1 MYLQRNLEQT
11 ESTFLSYCL
20 SDEKVALTGKIKMAS
35 GTDVSSFLSLP
46 ISPLRHPWDTDTH
59 LEGIVNG
66 IDTVPGWIRNELC
79 CCDVNTKWP
88 EPSCIYLDLLWSPPP
103 HLPTV
108 DLFTLFYVFLPSANQ
123 YYLQVYRLVHAQPQQ
138 LEYQTDPPDNTR
150 QIFNTSLKLLS
161 SFSKETRLFLSCKD
175 GVSYI
180 AAVQSFSFFLFF
192 CNQCGWL
199 DTKKRSDTL
208 NMNCSMDTGYVKGV
222 GGGSTG
228 SLIVSGRQRF
238 AESLVMCA
246 HLY

>member
-35 GTDVSSFLSLP
+35 GTDVSSFLSPP

-103 HLPTV
+103 YSRSLHS
-108 DLFTLFYVFLPSANQ
+108 LFYVFLPSANQ
-123 YYLQVYRLVHAQPQQ
+123 YDLQVYWLVHAQPQQ
-138 LEYQTDPPDNTR
+138 LEYQTDSPGNTQ
-150 QIFNTSLKLLS
+150 QIFNTPLKVLS
-161 SFSKETRLFLSCKD
+161 SYSKGTRLFLSCKD
-175 GVSYI
+175 GISYI
-180 AAVQSFSFFLFF
+180 AAVQSLFF
-192 CNQCGWL
+192 SVINA
-199 DTKKRSDTL
+199 D
-208 NMNCSMDTGYVKGV
+208 
-222 GGGSTG
+222 GSTQKREA
-228 SLIVSGRQRF
+228 I
-238 AESLVMCA
+238 
-246 HLY
+246 H